1 MADDILVVPDA
12 AEDPRFY
19 DNPLVTGE
27 PYVRFYVGRPLRVNG
42 RSKVG
47 TLCLM
52 DSKPRQFSD
61 QDRRLLEDLA
71 VMAEQELT
79 AVAMATTD
87 RLTGLL
93 NRQGFELLASQ
104 SLRMCQRMKRPASLL
119 FFDMDRFKA
128 INDQFGHEEGDRA
141 LNTFAGLLRTSFRG
155 SDLIARL
162 GGDEFAV
169 LLIDSAADGMAEPV
183 NRFRQRLA
191 EQGGHD
197 GPPYELRCSIGFAA
211 YAPGSEPDLT
221 ALLVEADRQMYAE
234 KGNRR

>member
-1 MADDILVVPDA
+1 ML
-12 AEDPRFY
+12 F
-19 DNPLVTGE
+19 
-27 PYVRFYVGRPLRVNG
+27 
-42 RSKVG
+42 RS
-47 TLCLM
+47 
-52 DSKPRQFSD
+52 
-61 QDRRLLEDLA
+61 
-71 VMAEQELT
+71 
-79 AVAMATTD
+79 
-87 RLTGLL
+87 
-93 NRQGFELLASQ
+93 
-104 SLRMCQRMKRPASLL
+104 
-119 FFDMDRFKA
+119 
-128 INDQFGHEEGDRA
+128 DRA